1 MNLLEH
7 TAPMQ
12 AEGASKRQSYPVRGQ
27 MLPLSMAKQ
36 GEQMVVRGIR
46 GKDDVRR
53 FLESLGFV
61 EGAEVMVISELS
73 GNVIVT
79 VKGTR
84 VAVSKAMASRVLTG

>member
-1 MNLLEH
+1 MLEH

-12 AEGASKRQSYPVRGQ
+12 AEGASKRQSYPVTGQ

-61 EGAEVMVISELS
+61 EGAEAMVISELS

>member
-1 MNLLEH
+1 MLEH
-7 TAPMQ
+7 AAPMQ
-12 AEGASKRQSYPVRGQ
+12 AEGASKRQSDPVTGQ
-27 MLPLSMAKQ
+27 ILPLSMAKQ
-36 GEQMVVRGIR
+36 GEQTVVRGVR

-53 FLESLGFV
+53 LLESLGFV
-61 EGAEVMVISELS
+61 EGAEVMVISKLA

>member
-1 MNLLEH
+1 MLEH

-12 AEGASKRQSYPVRGQ
+12 AEGASKRQSYPVTGQ

-36 GEQMVVRGIR
+36 GEQLVVRGIR

>member
-1 MNLLEH
+1 MLEH
-7 TAPMQ
+7 AAPMQ
-12 AEGASKRQSYPVRGQ
+12 AEGASKRQSDPVTGQ
-27 MLPLSMAKQ
+27 ILPLSMAKQ
-36 GEQMVVRGIR
+36 GEQTVVRGVR

-53 FLESLGFV
+53 LLESLGFV
-61 EGAEVMVISELS
+61 EGAEVMVISELA